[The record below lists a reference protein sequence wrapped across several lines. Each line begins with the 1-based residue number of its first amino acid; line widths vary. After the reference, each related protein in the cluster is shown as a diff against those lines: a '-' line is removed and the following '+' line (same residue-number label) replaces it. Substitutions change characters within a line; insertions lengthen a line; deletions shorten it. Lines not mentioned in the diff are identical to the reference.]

1 MCVSIGEVSRGNE
14 NHRCARHVDTEGG
27 RWSRCG
33 RREREGGGVGY
44 LGRVVAGLPG
54 GNTRTILWSPREI
67 SATHS
72 RVGPSRAVTLWLT
85 ACLFGE
91 PTLPTLDRCYS
102 LSLSFCSCFPLRSR
116 EKDFPNGEWI
126 SSLSPLWNVKL
137 AGRVSIFLSSNSSD
151 IRVPP
156 LFDFVASLSAITS
169 RSPYFVPTFASSS
182 LSLSLFFFQLVY
194 RYRWRKLA
202 LPIIDKR
209 LLLSILILLDLCAER
224 TERELQQRFDRR
236 FREGLMK
243 SIRGLPTWRGVVKRE
258 CKKARV
264 TRAYRADIVNW
275 YCRGE
280 QATFLSRVSI
290 AKRAVKLVETAKTAL
305 RLIFLPL

>member
-102 LSLSFCSCFPLRSR
+102 LSLSLLLFLFSSSLAREGFSKWWVDFVPLAPVKCEISGEGFDFSFEQLVRYPRSSSFRFCCIVIRHHIALPLFCSHICFL
-116 EKDFPNGEWI
+116 
-126 SSLSPLWNVKL
+126 L
-137 AGRVSIFLSSNSSD
+137 
-151 IRVPP
+151 
-156 LFDFVASLSAITS
+156 
-169 RSPYFVPTFASSS
+169 S
-182 LSLSLFFFQLVY
+182 LSLSLFLPAGVPLSVEEVGSSNY
-194 RYRWRKLA
+194 R
-202 LPIIDKR
+202 
-209 LLLSILILLDLCAER
+209 
-224 TERELQQRFDRR
+224 
-236 FREGLMK
+236 
-243 SIRGLPTWRGVVKRE
+243 
-258 CKKARV
+258 
-264 TRAYRADIVNW
+264 
-275 YCRGE
+275 
-280 QATFLSRVSI
+280 
-290 AKRAVKLVETAKTAL
+290 
-305 RLIFLPL
+305 